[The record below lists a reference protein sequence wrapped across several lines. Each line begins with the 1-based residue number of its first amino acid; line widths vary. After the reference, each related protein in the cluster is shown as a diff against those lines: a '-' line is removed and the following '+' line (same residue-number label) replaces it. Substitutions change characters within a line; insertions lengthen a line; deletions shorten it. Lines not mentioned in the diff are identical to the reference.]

1 MSKIF
6 NNWNVEYCRITF
18 LERVLKNHENII
30 NLNRSKDI
38 LFTFNR
44 MKQNDSLKVLCLDS
58 YVFGEND
65 LYKVLEEFQDVDIIC
80 IGSMWNCYT
89 PDAKKVALQKKLGLY
104 RIDELKGGIYF
115 DKFWLYHKKD
125 EDGNP
130 TYCFGSLR

>member
-44 MKQNDSLKVLCLDS
+44 MKQNDSLKVLCLDKYQLKS
-58 YVFGEND
+58 KHVFITKT
-65 LYKVLEEFQDVDIIC
+65 L
-80 IGSMWNCYT
+80 
-89 PDAKKVALQKKLGLY
+89 
-104 RIDELKGGIYF
+104 
-115 DKFWLYHKKD
+115 
-125 EDGNP
+125 
-130 TYCFGSLR
+130 

>member
-65 LYKVLEEFQDVDIIC
+65 LYKVLEEFPDVDIIC

-115 DKFWLYHKKD
+115 LCTRQISQ
-125 EDGNP
+125 NP
-130 TYCFGSLR
+130 YPIRILPS

>member
-65 LYKVLEEFQDVDIIC
+65 LYKVLEDEDI
-80 IGSMWNCYT
+80 
-89 PDAKKVALQKKLGLY
+89 KVNGF
-104 RIDELKGGIYF
+104 F
-115 DKFWLYHKKD
+115 DKEIIQIVGLGITTKTLENTDLKNKGIIVAAQPVRAEIKSKLELYNLKAMLD
-125 EDGNP
+125 
-130 TYCFGSLR
+130 YIIFA

>member
-44 MKQNDSLKVLCLDS
+44 MKQNDSLKVLCLDIAKFLIIYHNRS
-58 YVFGEND
+58 Y
-65 LYKVLEEFQDVDIIC
+65 
-80 IGSMWNCYT
+80 
-89 PDAKKVALQKKLGLY
+89 
-104 RIDELKGGIYF
+104 GILNRF
-115 DKFWLYHKKD
+115 
-125 EDGNP
+125 
-130 TYCFGSLR
+130 

>member
-1 MSKIF
+1 MGTKLRLIG
-6 NNWNVEYCRITF
+6 RI
-18 LERVLKNHENII
+18 H
-30 NLNRSKDI
+30 
-38 LFTFNR
+38 
-44 MKQNDSLKVLCLDS
+44 KVCSADA
-58 YVFGEND
+58 Y
-65 LYKVLEEFQDVDIIC
+65 EEFPDVDIIC

>member
-1 MSKIF
+1 
-6 NNWNVEYCRITF
+6 
-18 LERVLKNHENII
+18 
-30 NLNRSKDI
+30 
-38 LFTFNR
+38 
-44 MKQNDSLKVLCLDS
+44 
-58 YVFGEND
+58 
-65 LYKVLEEFQDVDIIC
+65 
-80 IGSMWNCYT
+80 MWNCYT